1 MYLKHHRYIFLG
13 IFAPKCLLLGRLTT
27 AQSPSCLCK
36 LNLKLK
42 TGSTK
47 PTNFLFVCFPEL
59 PKFTFLHWVLYQL
72 MMVMLKIFYRISNNI
87 RRDNIERKIKIFLS
101 YLLLLVSFYAFNLE
115 LSLLYPNNAISNIE
129 KFR

>member
-1 MYLKHHRYIFLG
+1 
-13 IFAPKCLLLGRLTT
+13 
-27 AQSPSCLCK
+27 
-36 LNLKLK
+36 
-42 TGSTK
+42 
-47 PTNFLFVCFPEL
+47 
-59 PKFTFLHWVLYQL
+59 

-129 KFR
+129 KFG